1 MSKKVQDVENA
12 THNNNPQEKTNSRKF
27 FLWFTIIAIGVV
39 LLCIGYGL
47 VMYECDNRGTFGD
60 MFGAVG
66 ALFSGLAFA
75 GVIVTMLQQSET
87 LKLQREDLRNQ
98 TEAIELQR
106 QEIANT
112 NKELQEQNKTI
123 KLQRFENTFFNM
135 LEMQQEILKS
145 VTVFRDFIH
154 RSYTNGEKE
163 ELRCRDE
170 LHGHSAV
177 SKLWEDFLFARK
189 NDKGGTNAIHHFE
202 LYLSDKRY
210 IVPYFRQ
217 IFQIVTFVDKSD
229 NLTLDEKHRYIG
241 IIRDTLSSDEISL
254 IFYYV
259 ISKSDN
265 QRYKQLIEKYALFEH
280 IGDSVLVDPNHR
292 GLYEDGAYR
301 SIPY

>member
-1 MSKKVQDVENA
+1 MNKREHNTVNQSL
-12 THNNNPQEKTNSRKF
+12 NNNQEENNSRKYSK
-27 FLWFTIIAIGVV
+27 WFGTIALSV
-39 LLCIGYGL
+39 LLFCVGYGFVL
-47 VMYECDNRGTFGD
+47 SGCEERGTFGD
-60 MFGAVG
+60 MFGAVS

-87 LKLQREDLRNQ
+87 LKLQRKDLRNQ
-98 TEAIELQR
+98 TEAIDLQR

-145 VTVFRDFIH
+145 VTVFRDYLH

-163 ELRCRDE
+163 ELRNRDE
-170 LHGHSAV
+170 LHGHSAI
-177 SKLWEDFLFARK
+177 SKLWEDFLFSRK
-189 NDKGGTNAIHHFE
+189 NNKGGTDAIHHFE
-202 LYLSDKRY
+202 SYLSDKRY

-301 SIPY
+301 SMPY

>member
-1 MSKKVQDVENA
+1 MNKREND
-12 THNNNPQEKTNSRKF
+12 TVNQRLSNNQEENSSRKYSK
-27 FLWFTIIAIGVV
+27 WFGTIALSVLLFCVGYGVV
-39 LLCIGYGL
+39 LSGC
-47 VMYECDNRGTFGD
+47 EERGTFGD

-87 LKLQREDLRNQ
+87 LKLQRKDLRNQ
-98 TEAIELQR
+98 TETIELQR

-123 KLQRFENTFFNM
+123 RLQRFENTFFNM

-145 VTVFRDFIH
+145 VTVFRDYLH

-163 ELRCRDE
+163 ELRNRDE
-170 LHGHSAV
+170 LHGHSAI

-189 NDKGGTNAIHHFE
+189 NDKGRTNAINHFE
-202 LYLSDKRY
+202 SYLSDKRY

-301 SIPY
+301 SMPY

>member
-1 MSKKVQDVENA
+1 MNKKENDMVNQRLS
-12 THNNNPQEKTNSRKF
+12 NNQEENSSRKYSK
-27 FLWFTIIAIGVV
+27 WFGTIALSV
-39 LLCIGYGL
+39 LLFCVGYGFVL
-47 VMYECDNRGTFGD
+47 SGCEERGTFGD

-87 LKLQREDLRNQ
+87 LKLQRKDLRNQ

-123 KLQRFENTFFNM
+123 RLQRFENTFFNM

-145 VTVFRDFIH
+145 VTVFRDYLH

-163 ELRCRDE
+163 ELRNRDE
-170 LHGHSAV
+170 LHGHSAI

-189 NDKGGTNAIHHFE
+189 NDKGRTNAINHFE
-202 LYLSDKRY
+202 SYLSDKRY

-301 SIPY
+301 SMPY

>member
-1 MSKKVQDVENA
+1 MNKRENN
-12 THNNNPQEKTNSRKF
+12 TVNQSLNNNQEENNSRKYSK
-27 FLWFTIIAIGVV
+27 WFGAIALSV
-39 LLCIGYGL
+39 LLFCVGYGFVL
-47 VMYECDNRGTFGD
+47 SGCEERGTFGD

-75 GVIVTMLQQSET
+75 GMIVTMLQQNET
-87 LKLQREDLRNQ
+87 LKLQRKDLRNQ
-98 TEAIELQR
+98 TEAIDLQR

-123 KLQRFENTFFNM
+123 RLQRFENTFFNM

-145 VTVFRDFIH
+145 VTVFRDYLH
-154 RSYTNGEKE
+154 RRYTNGEKE
-163 ELRCRDE
+163 ELRNRDE
-170 LHGHSAV
+170 LHGHSAI

-189 NDKGGTNAIHHFE
+189 NDKGRTNAIHHFE
-202 LYLSDKRY
+202 SYLSDKRY

-229 NLTLDEKHRYIG
+229 NLTLGEKHRYIG

>member
-1 MSKKVQDVENA
+1 MNKKEND
-12 THNNNPQEKTNSRKF
+12 TVNQRLSNNQEENSSRKYSK
-27 FLWFTIIAIGVV
+27 WFGTIALSV
-39 LLCIGYGL
+39 LLFCVGYGFVL
-47 VMYECDNRGTFGD
+47 SGCEERGTFGD

-87 LKLQREDLRNQ
+87 LKLQRKDLRNQ

-123 KLQRFENTFFNM
+123 RLQRFENTFFNM

-145 VTVFRDFIH
+145 VTVFRDYLH

-163 ELRCRDE
+163 ELRNRDE
-170 LHGHSAV
+170 LHGHSAI

-189 NDKGGTNAIHHFE
+189 NDKERTNAIHHFE
-202 LYLSDKRY
+202 SYLSDKRY

-217 IFQIVTFVDKSD
+217 IFQIVSFVDKSD

>member
-1 MSKKVQDVENA
+1 MNKRENH
-12 THNNNPQEKTNSRKF
+12 TVNQSLNNNQEENNSRKYSK
-27 FLWFTIIAIGVV
+27 WFGAIALSV
-39 LLCIGYGL
+39 LLFCVGYGFVL
-47 VMYECDNRGTFGD
+47 SGCEERGTFGD

-87 LKLQREDLRNQ
+87 LKLQRKDLRNQ
-98 TEAIELQR
+98 TESIELQR

-123 KLQRFENTFFNM
+123 RLQRFENTFFNM

-145 VTVFRDFIH
+145 ITVFRDYLH
-154 RSYTNGEKE
+154 RRYTNGEKE
-163 ELRCRDE
+163 ELRNRDE
-170 LHGHSAV
+170 LHGHSAI
-177 SKLWEDFLFARK
+177 SKIWEDFLFARK
-189 NDKGGTNAIHHFE
+189 TDKGRTNAIHHFE

-229 NLTLDEKHRYIG
+229 NLTSDEKHRYIG

-259 ISKSDN
+259 ISKNGN

-301 SIPY
+301 SMPY

>member
-1 MSKKVQDVENA
+1 MNKKEND
-12 THNNNPQEKTNSRKF
+12 TVNQRLSNNQEENSSRKYSK
-27 FLWFTIIAIGVV
+27 WFGTIALSV
-39 LLCIGYGL
+39 LLFCVGYGFVL
-47 VMYECDNRGTFGD
+47 SGCEERGTFGD

-87 LKLQREDLRNQ
+87 LKLQRKDLRNQ

-123 KLQRFENTFFNM
+123 RLQRFENTFFNM

-145 VTVFRDFIH
+145 VTVFRDYLH

-163 ELRCRDE
+163 ELRNRDE
-170 LHGHSAV
+170 LHGHSAI

-189 NDKGGTNAIHHFE
+189 NDKGRTNAINHFE
-202 LYLSDKRY
+202 SYLSDKRY

-301 SIPY
+301 SMPY

>member
-1 MSKKVQDVENA
+1 MNKRENN
-12 THNNNPQEKTNSRKF
+12 TVNQSLNNNQEENNSRKYF
-27 FLWFTIIAIGVV
+27 KWFGTIALSV
-39 LLCIGYGL
+39 LLFCVGYGFVL
-47 VMYECDNRGTFGD
+47 SGCEERGTFGD

-66 ALFSGLAFA
+66 SLFSGLAFA

-87 LKLQREDLRNQ
+87 LKLQRKDLRNQ
-98 TEAIELQR
+98 TESIELQR

-123 KLQRFENTFFNM
+123 GLQRFENTFFNM

-145 VTVFRDFIH
+145 ITVFRDYLH
-154 RSYTNGEKE
+154 RRYTNGEKE
-163 ELRCRDE
+163 ELRNRDE
-170 LHGHSAV
+170 LHGHSAI
-177 SKLWEDFLFARK
+177 SKIWEDFLF
-189 NDKGGTNAIHHFE
+189 
-202 LYLSDKRY
+202 
-210 IVPYFRQ
+210 
-217 IFQIVTFVDKSD
+217 VTFVDKSD
-229 NLTLDEKHRYIG
+229 NLTSDEKHRYVG

-301 SIPY
+301 SMPY